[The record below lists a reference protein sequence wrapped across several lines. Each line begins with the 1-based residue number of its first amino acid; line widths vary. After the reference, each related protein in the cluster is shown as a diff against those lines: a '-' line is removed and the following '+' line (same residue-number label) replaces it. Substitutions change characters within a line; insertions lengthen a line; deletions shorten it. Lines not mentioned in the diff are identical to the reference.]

1 MKKILLC
8 CSAGMSTSMLVK
20 KMEQAAAE
28 QGIECV
34 IEAHGVTVFNEL
46 IQDFDV
52 CLLGPQVRFQQ
63 SELQKI
69 ADDYNKQVAPI
80 PPQMYGMMKGDEVLA
95 IALSLIPET
104 A

>member
-20 KMEQAAAE
+20 KMQQTAE
-28 QGIECV
+28 GQGITCL
-34 IEAHGVTVFNEL
+34 IEAHAVTNFNEL
-46 IQDFDV
+46 IQEFDV

-63 SELQKI
+63 EELQKI
-69 ADDYNKQVAPI
+69 ADSYNKKVAPI
-80 PPQMYGMMKGDEVLA
+80 PPQMYGMMKGDETLA
-95 IALSLIPET
+95 LALSLLPAT